1 MNLEFL
7 VITLKTFINLKTLEK
22 QMVQINYILNKSNR
36 AINISNNL
44 TFVQR
49 KIFNTILIAIQHNP
63 NELLTKIDV
72 NQFNSI
78 LKSTARTRNKIKLI
92 NVLDALMTKV
102 INLITPSETK
112 FSNCTYLASHKL
124 EDGIITIQMSEAL
137 KQQIILNYLD
147 TSAKEYTK
155 LDTRI
160 INSLQSTHSIALYEY
175 IKFRSQQFKFKG
187 IDCLVSNLRDIT
199 CSNTPFY
206 NDFNSFKYNVL
217 KHSIDEINAKTD
229 IKITS
234 FNTIKNELY
243 DAKKIYK
250 VNFSI
255 EKQEA
260 AALKGYEPKSK
271 TEIITHYAITDSG
284 IVETKEINEISTIE
298 KQKIQKVECTPQV
311 EIKAQESHK
320 IIKDNE
326 YNPEG
331 FINDPVVK
339 ELKDLG
345 ITHDVIVSMYKKDEH
360 RLKAIYSE
368 VMTTYAG
375 KGKTS
380 KDFQR
385 IIVSMFNK
393 GVNPNFKSTTD
404 IHEEKKKENAIAEN
418 QAVIKA
424 TEQAALEKTKQISSS
439 FNDVLTKFK
448 TLTNDTQDKIFNS
461 FFFKNKRYQGKDAN
475 SILNDSMYSSIFAAF
490 IVQEKL
496 I

>member
-1 MNLEFL
+1 
-7 VITLKTFINLKTLEK
+7 
-22 QMVQINYILNKSNR
+22 MVQINYILNKSNT

-49 KIFNTILIAIQHNP
+49 KIFNTILIAIQNNP
-63 NELLTKIDV
+63 NELLTKINV

-78 LKSTARTRNKIKLI
+78 LKSTARTRNKLKLI
-92 NVLDALMTKV
+92 NVLDTLMSKV

-137 KQQIILNYLD
+137 KQQIILNYLG
-147 TSAKEYTK
+147 TKAKEYTK

-175 IKFRSQQFKFKG
+175 IKFRSQQFKFTG

-199 CSNTPFY
+199 CSNTLFYQDFY
-206 NDFNSFKYNVL
+206 NFNNKVL
-217 KHSIDEINAKTD
+217 KHSIAEINAKTD
-229 IKITS
+229 IKITGFKTS
-234 FNTIKNELY
+234 KNDF

-250 VNFSI
+250 VNFNI

-260 AALKGYEPKSK
+260 EALKAYEHKPK
-271 TEIITHYAITDSG
+271 TEIVTHYAITDAG
-284 IVETKEINEISTIE
+284 IVEVSEISTIGTIQ
-298 KQKIQKVECTPQV
+298 KQNTQKVECAPQV

-320 IIKDNE
+320 IIKDYE
-326 YNPEG
+326 YNPES

-345 ITHDVIVSMYKKDEH
+345 ITHDVIVSMYKKDEQ

-380 KDFQR
+380 KDFQK

-393 GVNPNFKSTTD
+393 GVNPNFKSATD
-404 IHEEKKKENAIAEN
+404 IHEEKKKENAIAHN
-418 QAVIKA
+418 QAMLKA
-424 TEQAALEKTKQISSS
+424 SEQVAVEKTKQISSS

-448 TLTNDTQDKIFNS
+448 ELASDTQDKIFNS
-461 FFFKNKRYQGKDAN
+461 FFFKNKRYQGKDTN
-475 SILNDSMYSSIFAAF
+475 TILNDSMYSSIFAAF
-490 IVQEKL
+490 IVQEKF

>member
-1 MNLEFL
+1 
-7 VITLKTFINLKTLEK
+7 
-22 QMVQINYILNKSNR
+22 MVQINYILNKSNT

-49 KIFNTILIAIQHNP
+49 KIFNTILIAIQNNP
-63 NELLTKIDV
+63 NELLTKINV

-78 LKSTARTRNKIKLI
+78 LKSTARTRNKLKLI
-92 NVLDALMTKV
+92 TVLESLMSKV
-102 INLITPSETK
+102 INLIEATETR
-112 FSNCTYLASHKL
+112 FSQCTYIASHDLKD
-124 EDGIITIQMSEAL
+124 EVITIQMSEAL
-137 KQQIILNYLD
+137 KQRIILNYID

-175 IKFRSQQFKFKG
+175 IKFRSQNFKFKG

-229 IKITS
+229 IKITG
-234 FNTIKNELY
+234 FNTSKNDF

-260 AALKGYEPKSK
+260 EALKAYEPKPK
-271 TEIITHYAITDSG
+271 TEIVTRYVITDAG
-284 IVETKEINEISTIE
+284 MVEVSEISTIE
-298 KQKIQKVECTPQV
+298 KKKTQKVDCTPQV

-326 YNPEG
+326 YNPES
-331 FINDPVVK
+331 FIGDVIVK
-339 ELKDLG
+339 ELLNLG
-345 ITHDVIVSMYKKDEH
+345 ITSSKVTEMYKKDEL
-360 RLKAIYSE
+360 RLKAIYNE
-368 VMTTYAG
+368 VMTTYKG

-380 KDFQR
+380 KDYQK
-385 IIVSMFNK
+385 IIVSMFDK
-393 GVNPNFKSTTD
+393 GVNPNFKSATD
-404 IHEEKKKENAIAEN
+404 RYEEEKAQKVVAEH
-418 QAVIKA
+418 QAVINA
-424 TEQAALEKTKQISSS
+424 TEQAAVEKTKQISNR
-439 FNDVLTKFK
+439 FNDIL
-448 TLTNDTQDKIFNS
+448 DKYRALAKDVQEQIFNS
-461 FFFKNKRYQGKDAN
+461 FLFKNKKYQGKDVN
-475 SILNDSMYSSIFAAF
+475 TILNDSMYSSIFAAF

-496 I
+496 V